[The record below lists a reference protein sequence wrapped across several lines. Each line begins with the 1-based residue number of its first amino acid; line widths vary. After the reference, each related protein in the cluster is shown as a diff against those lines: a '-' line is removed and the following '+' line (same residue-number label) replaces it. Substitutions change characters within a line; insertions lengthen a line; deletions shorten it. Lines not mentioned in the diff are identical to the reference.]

1 MRRGTTRTA
10 GRAPARQRST
20 LVVLAA
26 VSASYG
32 LMQTLVIPALPA
44 IQAGLHTTQSTATW
58 VLTAYLLSASVATPV
73 MGRLGDLWGKDHMLA
88 VAVGAL
94 TLGSVLC
101 GLADQVAPM
110 LVGRALQG
118 VGGGVLPLA
127 FGIVRDEF
135 PKERVASVVGAIS
148 GITAGGSG
156 IGIVAGGPIVE
167 ALDFHWLFYVPAMV
181 LAVGGVAMRL
191 VIPRSSGGREG
202 RVSWGAATLLS
213 AWLLALLVGVTEAP
227 LWGWGSARVIG
238 LLAAAAVLT
247 AAWVV
252 VEERAEHPLVDMR
265 LMRRRTVWS
274 TNLVA
279 LLLGATLYAPF
290 AFLPAYMQTPSSA
303 GYGFGVSVTVSGLIM
318 APSGALA
325 LTLGLVAGRLARR
338 HGQRVVL
345 AAGLG
350 CSVVSFALLAVA
362 LSHPWEAVVSM
373 ALAGVGNGLSF
384 ASLAA
389 LVVEGVPPTHT
400 GIAAGMNANIRTIG
414 GAIGTAVMTSI
425 VTAGVH
431 AGSLPPRSGYLNGF
445 AAATVWCL
453 GSMVMC
459 LAIPRPAEPAG
470 LDVSTLHAE
479 LGLVAGGTLVGDD
492 PE

>member
-1 MRRGTTRTA
+1 
-10 GRAPARQRST
+10 
-20 LVVLAA
+20 VLAA

-32 LMQTLVIPALPA
+32 LMQTLVIPVLPA
-44 IQAGLHTTQSTATW
+44 IQSGLHTTQSTVTW

-73 MGRLGDLWGKDHMLA
+73 MGRLGDLWGKDRMLLAA
-88 VAVGAL
+88 VAAL
-94 TLGSVLC
+94 TAGSVLC
-101 GLADQVAPM
+101 GLADHVAPM
-110 LVGRALQG
+110 LAGRALQG

-135 PKERVASVVGAIS
+135 PKQRVASVVGAIS

-156 IGIVAGGPIVE
+156 IGIVLGGPIVE

-181 LAVGGVAMRL
+181 LALGAVATR
-191 VIPRSSGGREG
+191 VVVPRSSGGGGG
-202 RVSWGAATLLS
+202 RVSWGAAALLS
-213 AWLLALLVGVTEAP
+213 GWLLALLLAVNEAP
-227 LWGWGSARVIG
+227 LWGWGSGRVIG
-238 LLAAAAVLT
+238 LLAGAAVLA
-247 AAWVV
+247 AAWVA
-252 VEERAEHPLVDMR
+252 VEQRAEHPLVDMR

-290 AFLPAYMQTPSSA
+290 AFLPEYMQTSPSA

-325 LTLGLVAGRLARR
+325 LTLGLLAGRLAGRY
-338 HGQRVVL
+338 GQRMVL
-345 AAGLG
+345 AVGLS
-350 CSVVSFALLAVA
+350 CAVLSFALLAVA
-362 LSHPWEAVVSM
+362 LSHPWEAAVAM

-425 VTAGVH
+425 VTAGVSPG
-431 AGSLPPRSGYLNGF
+431 ALPPKSGYLDGF
-445 AAATVWCL
+445 AAATAWCL
-453 GSMVMC
+453 GSVVTC
-459 LAIPRPAEPAG
+459 LAIPRPTEPAA
-470 LDVSTLHAE
+470 LDVSALHAE
-479 LGLVAGGTLVGDD
+479 LGLVAGGTLAGDE